1 ERPTGKKKKTTSR
14 RSGGSSTLLSGS
26 GSSAAFNSAA
36 ANPYSKNSLSPRDRR
51 LFEELRALRSQI
63 AKDENV
69 PPYVVFSDKT
79 LVDMTYLKPETD
91 GEFLNVSG
99 VGVRKL
105 ENYGYEFMQ
114 AIRKFLEENP
124 K

>member
-1 ERPTGKKKKTTSR
+1 M
-14 RSGGSSTLLSGS
+14 
-26 GSSAAFNSAA
+26 
-36 ANPYSKNSLSPRDRR
+36 
-51 LFEELRALRSQI
+51 

-69 PPYVVFSDKT
+69 PPYAVFSDKT

-91 GEFLNVSG
+91 GEFLDVSG
-99 VGVRKL
+99 VGRRKL

>member
-1 ERPTGKKKKTTSR
+1 
-14 RSGGSSTLLSGS
+14 
-26 GSSAAFNSAA
+26 
-36 ANPYSKNSLSPRDRR
+36 
-51 LFEELRALRSQI
+51 
-63 AKDENV
+63 
-69 PPYVVFSDKT
+69 T

-91 GEFLNVSG
+91 GEFLDVSG
-99 VGVRKL
+99 VGRKKL